1 MEGGGGGH
9 CSRVGNFLEGLGG
22 GRSVKIGNFVM
33 AGNSHCCLYPCLW
46 ILSNHISCN
55 YTYCFLI

>member
-1 MEGGGGGH
+1 MEGRGGGH

-55 YTYCFLI
+55 YTNCFLI